1 MPKLRLNDIS
11 FQYLENGPLKKV
23 LIIPKE
29 SVNDV
34 LPVIMSSAPN
44 DISIEEE
51 EVGTVVERIYEEGSD
66 VIA

>member
-1 MPKLRLNDIS
+1 MNDIS
-11 FQYLENGPLKKV
+11 FQYLENSLLKKV

-34 LPVIMSSAPN
+34 LTVIMSSGPN